1 MERKIVQKP
10 NKFEVDQIT
19 FCNGGCTMQLPTFY
33 KVVKR
38 TEKTVWFIELESQLI
53 EHDGYGQVGHKIP
66 VDIQKGAVFFRRVKN
81 WKIISDEFQ
90 EFEYQRNG
98 GIIENLD
105 GLAKYYK
112 CLD

>member
-10 NKFEVDQIT
+10 NKFEVGQIT

-38 TEKTVWFIELESQLI
+38 TEKTVWLIELESQLV

-66 VDIQKGAVFFRRVKN
+66 VDIQKGAVFYRRVKTGEIVVMN
-81 WKIISDEFQ
+81 FK
-90 EFEYQRNG
+90 
-98 GIIENLD
+98 NLHIKETGELLNHGMD
-105 GLAKYYK
+105 
-112 CLD
+112 

>member
-10 NKFEVDQIT
+10 NKFEVGQIT

-38 TEKTVWFIELESQLI
+38 TEKTVWLIELESQLV

-66 VDIQKGAVFFRRVKN
+66 VDIQKGAVFYRRVKN
-81 WKIISDEFQ
+81 WKNSSDEFQ
-90 EFEYQRNG
+90 EFAYQRNW
-98 GIIENLD
+98 GIIEPWD
-105 GLAKYYK
+105 GLAKYYNS
-112 CLD
+112 LD

>member
-10 NKFEVDQIT
+10 NKFEVGQIT

-38 TEKTVWFIELESQLI
+38 TEKTVWLIELESQLV

-66 VDIQKGAVFFRRVKN
+66 VDIQKGAVFYRRVKTGEIVVMN
-81 WKIISDEFQ
+81 FK
-90 EFEYQRNG
+90 
-98 GIIENLD
+98 NLHIKET
-105 GLAKYYK
+105 GELLNLGMAWQSITTV
-112 CLD
+112 

>member
-10 NKFEVDQIT
+10 NKFKVGQIT

-38 TEKTVWFIELESQLI
+38 TEKTVWLIELESQLV

-66 VDIQKGAVFFRRVKN
+66 VDIQKGAVFYRRVKN
-81 WKIISDEFQ
+81 LKNSCDEFQ
-90 EFEYQRNG
+90 EYTYQRNW
-98 GIIENLD
+98 GIIEPWD
-105 GLAKYYK
+105 GLAKYYN